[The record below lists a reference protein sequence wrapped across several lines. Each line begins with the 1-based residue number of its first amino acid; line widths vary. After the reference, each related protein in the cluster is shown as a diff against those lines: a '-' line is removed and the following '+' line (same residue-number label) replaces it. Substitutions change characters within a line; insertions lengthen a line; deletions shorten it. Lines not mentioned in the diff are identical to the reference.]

1 MQLIVTLTST
11 LCILSFVGNGKISTY
26 ISKKKKNRGIS
37 WNLTLSLRLT
47 KDKNCLKVV
56 QRCLGVCKN
65 TQIQRWK
72 TSLGTSKKG
81 FQVSCGN
88 DMVFN
93 SQTKWSY
100 MAFRCLVITNTLVL
114 NCSSLVAQ
122 LNDVCA
128 GLTVRHPNWT
138 HTVLI
143 AHRIAGWTHLF
154 LDVVWST
161 WTELQK

>member
-1 MQLIVTLTST
+1 MLKEVPI
-11 LCILSFVGNGKISTY
+11 F
-26 ISKKKKNRGIS
+26 KKKKRVIS

-56 QRCLGVCKN
+56 QSCLGVCKN

-72 TSLGTSKKG
+72 TSFGTSKKG

-114 NCSSLVAQ
+114 NCSSVVAQ
-122 LNDVCA
+122 LSDVCA

-138 HTVLI
+138 HHCADCSQDCWVNTPISGVGLI
-143 AHRIAGWTHLF
+143 HLNWTLE
-154 LDVVWST
+154 VV
-161 WTELQK
+161 